1 MRILGI
7 DPGSLR
13 CGYALLED
21 LGGNTPLVREAGVWV
36 LGAGKSLPDRLALL
50 QSGLD
55 ALLEKHSPDVLS
67 MEAIFL
73 HKNVNSALVLGHA
86 RGVVMAR
93 CAGRGMGVFE
103 YPPSSVKQSIAGSG
117 RASKESVADMVRRQ
131 LSLQELPDSADATDA
146 LAIALAHHVASRSP
160 LAPLRRA
167 RGTGK
172 GKAFDVQA
180 YLQRIG
186 RSGTRP
192 IA

>member
-21 LGGNTPLVREAGVWV
+21 LGGKVPLVREIGVWV
-36 LGAGKSLPDRLALL
+36 LGAGKPLSGRLAVL
-50 QSGLD
+50 QSALD
-55 ALLEKHSPDVLS
+55 ALLDRHSPDVLS

-93 CAGRGMGVFE
+93 CAGRGMGIFE

-131 LSLQELPDSADATDA
+131 LSLQQLPDSADATDA
-146 LAIALAHHVASRSP
+146 LAIALAHHVASRAP
-160 LAPLRRA
+160 LAQVQRP
-167 RGTGK
+167 RGKNK
-172 GKAFDVQA
+172 GFDVEA

-186 RSGTRP
+186 RSGARP
-192 IA
+192 IV

>member
-1 MRILGI
+1 VRILGI

-21 LGGNTPLVREAGVWV
+21 LGGKVPLVREVGVWV
-36 LGAGKSLPDRLALL
+36 LGAGKPLPDRLVAL
-50 QSGLD
+50 QNGLD
-55 ALLEKHSPDVLS
+55 ALLERHAPDVLS

-103 YPPSSVKQSIAGSG
+103 YSPSSVKQSIAGSG

-131 LSLQELPDSADATDA
+131 LSLQELPDSVDATDA
-146 LAIALAHHVASRSP
+146 LAIALTHHVASRNP
-160 LAPLRRA
+160 LAQVQRP
-167 RGTGK
+167 RGKDK
-172 GKAFDVQA
+172 GFDVEA
-180 YLQRIG
+180 YLLRIG

-192 IA
+192 SV

>member
-21 LGGNTPLVREAGVWV
+21 LGGKTPLVREAGVWV
-36 LGAGKSLPDRLALL
+36 LGAGKPLPERLATL

-55 ALLEKHSPDVLS
+55 ALLDRQSPDVLS
-67 MEAIFL
+67 MESSFL

-93 CAGRGMGVFE
+93 CAGRGMKVFE
-103 YPPSSVKQSIAGSG
+103 YSPSSVKQSIAGSG
-117 RASKESVADMVRRQ
+117 RASKDSVADMARRQ

-146 LAIALAHHVASRSP
+146 LAIALAHHVASRDP
-160 LAPLRRA
+160 LARMQRRS
-167 RGTGK
+167 GK
-172 GKAFDVQA
+172 DKGFDVEA

-186 RSGTRP
+186 RSDARP
-192 IA
+192 TG

>member
-21 LGGNTPLVREAGVWV
+21 LGGKVPLVREVGVWV
-36 LGAGKSLPDRLALL
+36 LGAGKPLPDRLAAL

-55 ALLEKHSPDVLS
+55 ALLERHAPDVLS
-67 MEAIFL
+67 METCFVN
-73 HKNVNSALVLGHA
+73 KNVNSALVLGHA

-93 CAGRGMGVFE
+93 CAGRGMKVFE
-103 YPPSSVKQSIAGSG
+103 YSPSSVKQSIAGSG
-117 RASKESVADMVRRQ
+117 RASKESVADMARRQ

-146 LAIALAHHVASRSP
+146 LAIALTHHVASRNP
-160 LAPLRRA
+160 LAQVQRP
-167 RGTGK
+167 RGVDK
-172 GKAFDVQA
+172 GFDVEA

-192 IA
+192 GL